1 MDRKKFKNS
10 AENTENNTFL
20 FYYDRPITF
29 GRTKSVRVASN
40 IYKCTIY
47 NPNLRVNGWVIKCAI
62 K

>member
-47 NPNLRVNGWVIKCAI
+47 NPNLRVNG
-62 K
+62 